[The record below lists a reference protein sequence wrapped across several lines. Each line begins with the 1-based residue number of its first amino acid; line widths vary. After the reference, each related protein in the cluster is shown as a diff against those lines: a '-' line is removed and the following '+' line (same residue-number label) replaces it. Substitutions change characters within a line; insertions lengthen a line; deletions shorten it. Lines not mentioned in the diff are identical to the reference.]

1 MIKLP
6 KVIWAHIRS
15 FSGDTGYEPTPTAK
29 LISRDLV
36 VRDDSAG
43 TWQFPFGRDGYAST
57 VVLAFSPAFFLKREP
72 WRWEFMLPSSY
83 IRILHLNY
91 DGRGG
96 YPIRASQRS
105 E

>member
-1 MIKLP
+1 MYTPKLP
-6 KVIWAHIRS
+6 KDIWAHIRS

-57 VVLAFSPAFFLKREP
+57 VVLAFSPAFFLKRERG
-72 WRWEFMLPSSY
+72 WLSRDTSSY
-83 IRILHLNY
+83 IRILQLTP
-91 DGRGG
+91 DG
-96 YPIRASQRS
+96 YLTRASK
-105 E
+105 